1 VATLGFFR
9 RFSLFGLIALF
20 VGLAPAG
27 ARPIEVR
34 TVVVTAFE
42 IGKDSGDLPGEYQA
56 WAGVA
61 PQVMPFPAGYRH
73 LRYDPKRHMVMLSTG
88 MGTNRAAVST
98 MALGLDPR
106 FDLTHAY
113 WMVAAIAGVDPKAG
127 SIGSAA
133 WIGDVV
139 DTDYSFGVDPREA
152 PAGWTT
158 GTFPRDRSKPYQAP
172 RGDPQYNLYALD
184 KPLRDWAFALTR
196 DVVLPDSDALKT
208 VRAAYA
214 GFPAAQTPPAVLKG
228 AEATGQTF
236 WHGAMMTTHAEK
248 WVAYWTD
255 NGEPFVMTGMEDTGV
270 ANALMTL
277 GRMGKADPKRLLVLR
292 TASNY
297 TMPPPGGPDAATSLT
312 SESKGLS
319 AMKASL
325 DAAFA
330 VGSRVVD
337 AISTDWPVYRATI
350 PGHAAR

>member
-1 VATLGFFR
+1 MRAFR

-20 VGLAPAG
+20 AGLAPAA

-34 TVVVTAFE
+34 IVVVTAFE
-42 IGKDSGDLPGEYQA
+42 IGKDTGDLPGEYQA

-61 PQVMPFPAGYRH
+61 SRVMPFPAGYRH
-73 LRYDPKRHMVMLSTG
+73 LRYDPGRHMLLLSTG

-127 SIGSAA
+127 SVGSAA
-133 WIGDVV
+133 WIGDLV
-139 DTDYSFGVDPREA
+139 DTDYSYGVDPREA
-152 PAGWTT
+152 PAGWAT
-158 GTFPRDRSKPYQAP
+158 GTFPRDRATPYQGP

-184 KPLRDWAFALTR
+184 KPLRDWAFALTK
-196 DVVLPDSDALKT
+196 DVALPDSVALRT
-208 VRAAYA
+208 IRAAYT

-236 WHGAMMTTHAEK
+236 WHGALLTAHAEK

-255 NGEPFVMTGMEDTGV
+255 GGEPFVMTGMEDTGV
-270 ANALMTL
+270 ANALATL
-277 GRMGKADPKRLLVLR
+277 GRMGRADPQRLLVLR

-297 TMPPPGGPDAATSLT
+297 TMPPPGGVDAATSLKA
-312 SESKGLS
+312 EVKGLS
-319 AMKASL
+319 AMQASL

-337 AISTDWPVYRATI
+337 AISGNWPVYRTTI
-350 PGHAAR
+350 AGHAGAR